1 MGKEL
6 LDVAEFSKKEC
17 FMSGS
22 LNVTFI
28 TLIPKKDS
36 PETFSYFRP
45 ITLCNLVYKLVTK
58 IIADR
63 LNPMLS
69 KYISKEQ
76 FGFLDNRQI
85 LDAIGTIQ
93 ECLHAGKTKI

>member
-45 ITLCNLVYKLVTK
+45 IALCNLVYKLVMK
-58 IIADR
+58 IVADR
-63 LNPMLS
+63 MKLKLS
-69 KYISKEQ
+69 KCISKE
-76 FGFLDNRQI
+76 
-85 LDAIGTIQ
+85 
-93 ECLHAGKTKI
+93 